1 MLHIGCHLSS
11 SKGFAAMGKTALSI
25 GADTFAFFT
34 RNPRGSK
41 ARETDP
47 RDVEKFQ
54 ALWETNRAIPLV
66 AHAPYTLNPAST
78 KEDVRTFARETI
90 ADDLRKMEMVPG
102 NYYNMHPGN
111 HLGQGSETGISLIAQ
126 CLNAV
131 LDPALSTTLL
141 LETMAGKGTEVGRTF
156 GELRAIIDRLDH
168 PEKVGVCLDTCHVW
182 DGGYD
187 IGSDLN
193 GVLEEFDRT
202 LGLDRLKAIHLN
214 DSKNPLGAHKDRHEK
229 LGQGCIG
236 LETLKNVVNH
246 PALRDLPFILETPND
261 LTGYQEEIALMRQ
274 AREEGEKA

>member
-66 AHAPYTLNPAST
+66 AHAPYTLNSASI

>member
-261 LTGYQEEIALMRQ
+261 LTEYQEEIALMRQ